1 MPFFLADNGG
11 KRIAVLYAR
20 RDSQCVDQ
28 LLRKRIRPKRERG
41 LVAAR
46 QQASY
51 KMEASWDSLNHGA
64 NTMNYKTLVAASL
77 MSIALTSAATSAAY
91 AQCTDCAQ
99 YPDRDY
105 LNKGAATPASKIMA
119 GQDGARSGARVA
131 GTQRRHYLN
140 ANASTA
146 GGFAPADSPTQR
158 LYLKNLHDS
167 GYNPAADF
175 NAAGNMKVN

>member
-1 MPFFLADNGG
+1 
-11 KRIAVLYAR
+11 
-20 RDSQCVDQ
+20 
-28 LLRKRIRPKRERG
+28 
-41 LVAAR
+41 
-46 QQASY
+46 
-51 KMEASWDSLNHGA
+51 
-64 NTMNYKTLVAASL
+64 MNYKILVAASL
-77 MSIALTSAATSAAY
+77 MSIALTSAAS

-119 GQDGARSGARVA
+119 GQGDAVGASNARAGDRVP

-146 GGFAPADSPTQR
+146 GGSAPADSPTQR
-158 LYLKNLHDS
+158 VYLKNLHDS